1 MEVNFHTFWFYS
13 FNGSWPLAKCIHIS
27 QIQLLHIY
35 MFFLLLTTLVHGW
48 DVLVRSF
55 ISPSYICIQIPKLQL
70 YLIKKKGGGE
80 RYYFIESKG
89 TMIVIYLSIS
99 KFTICKYKF
108 IETLTLQTL
117 IGLRAFI
124 RTLFILKPFS
134 TCEWQKWVQATDL

>member
-1 MEVNFHTFWFYS
+1 MYNFVSWLEVNFHTFWFYS

-27 QIQLLHIY
+27 QIQLLHID

-55 ISPSYICIQIPKLQL
+55 ISPSNICIQIPKLQL
-70 YLIKKKGGGE
+70 YLINKKKMGKK
-80 RYYFIESKG
+80 RHYFIESIG

-108 IETLTLQTL
+108 IETLTL
-117 IGLRAFI
+117 I

-134 TCEWQKWVQATDL
+134 TCEWQKWV